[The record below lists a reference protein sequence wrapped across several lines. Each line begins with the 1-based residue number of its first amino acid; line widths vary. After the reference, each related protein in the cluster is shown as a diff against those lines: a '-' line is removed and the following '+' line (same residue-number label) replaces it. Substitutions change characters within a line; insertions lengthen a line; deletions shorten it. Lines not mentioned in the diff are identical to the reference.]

1 MEQRHLIVVDEQ
13 SQTDRLERM
22 CRSLGAD
29 GIQLIYQEINPNKFI
44 NRQKNG
50 DLKIDRD
57 ALKGELRSIP
67 FLPHLDVFATDY
79 NLVDEE
85 LKGIDLIEMFYE
97 ISPYYQKKVV
107 IYSAQIEEVIN
118 NIITKRVSGFE
129 QQVSMLKLLAQ
140 NKIDYLS
147 SDGKFEQIF
156 KNLIVDETD
165 ITIEARL
172 AESLQAIDN
181 DKFKCSIPKYSDKRL
196 KEIGELLLA
205 KDKYETIKLKKEI
218 TDHIMA
224 YITSIQDYE

>member
-165 ITIEARL
+165 ITIDARL